1 MPRQRTRLHYK
12 KLVDKIINWLDSN
25 IDDWE
30 DDKTKYVLDSED
42 KKQVEKKNAIA
53 DNSRDL
59 KEKIDLYLEGQDEF

>member
-12 KLVDKIINWLDSN
+12 KLVDKIINWLNAD
-25 IDDWE
+25 IDEWTANDLFNDTE
-30 DDKTKYVLDSED
+30 
-42 KKQVEKKNAIA
+42 VEKKNAIA

>member
-12 KLVDKIINWLDSN
+12 KLVDNIIRWLNAD
-25 IDDWE
+25 IDEWTANDLFNDPE
-30 DDKTKYVLDSED
+30 I
-42 KKQVEKKNAIA
+42 EKKNAIA

>member
-12 KLVDKIINWLDSN
+12 ILVDKIINWLNAD
-25 IDDWE
+25 IDEWTANDLFNDTE
-30 DDKTKYVLDSED
+30 
-42 KKQVEKKNAIA
+42 VEKKNAIA